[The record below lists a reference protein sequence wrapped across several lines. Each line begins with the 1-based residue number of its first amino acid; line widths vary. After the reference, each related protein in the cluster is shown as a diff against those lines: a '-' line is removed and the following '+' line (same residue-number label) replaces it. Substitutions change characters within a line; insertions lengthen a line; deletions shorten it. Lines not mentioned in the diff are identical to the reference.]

1 MLENDTQR
9 PATPSKYQPHSHQCM
24 NISEKVV
31 RRLMKQE
38 CLVAAT
44 SKRRRYGSY
53 VGEISPA
60 PDKLLNSDFSANA
73 PNEKWLTDI
82 TEFRITPRAR
92 ASSVG

>member
-31 RRLMKQE
+31 HRLMKQE

-44 SKRRRYGSY
+44 SKRRRYGS
-53 VGEISPA
+53 
-60 PDKLLNSDFSANA
+60 
-73 PNEKWLTDI
+73 
-82 TEFRITPRAR
+82 
-92 ASSVG
+92 